1 MSKRALVGAALGV
14 LALGQIA
21 ALVVLGKRLGA
32 PPETSWDSFFQHLDD
47 KVAVG
52 RGAFHLLGTLLA
64 APWLIA
70 FSSLSRLGKELPRL
84 LFLPW
89 AISTLAWLAWVVKGL
104 PAHDPLIVQF
114 GFAGV
119 MSGTV
124 IPLITIIVF
133 AMRARASL
141 ETRMAARRGI
151 ALAAIVLV
159 WSCAFVMIHVQL
171 GMPNQ

>member
-1 MSKRALVGAALGV
+1 MSKRSLLGAAVGV

-21 ALVVLGKRLGA
+21 ALVVLAKRLGA

-52 RGAFHLLGTLLA
+52 RGVFHLAGTLLV

-70 FSSLSRLGKELPRL
+70 FSSMARLGKVWPRL
-84 LFLPW
+84 LFVPW
-89 AISTLAWLAWVVKGL
+89 GISTLVWLAWVVKGL
-104 PAHDPLIVQF
+104 PAQDPLVVEV
-114 GFAGV
+114 GPAGAIA
-119 MSGTV
+119 GTA
-124 IPLITIIVF
+124 IPLIAIIVF
-133 AMRARASL
+133 AMRARSSL

-151 ALAAIVLV
+151 AMAALVLI
-159 WSCAFVMIHVQL
+159 WSCGFVMSHVQL